1 MFAWANRQKQTYAI
15 MPENLHF
22 EQQNRGK
29 VIFETVAFRYSDEIS
44 LMLVGEAE
52 VVIELF
58 TDGEDTPRKSTN
70 LKSVWVD
77 ILSVYDAQD
86 RDVHQW
92 AMSDPD
98 LKQKLA
104 EAALAHYLHPP
115 VVPVGL
121 PKRVR
126 EW

>member
-15 MPENLHF
+15 MPENLHT
-22 EQQNRGK
+22 QGQNEGK
-29 VIFETVAFRYSDEIS
+29 VIYETVAFRYSDEIS

-58 TDGEDTPRKSTN
+58 TDGEDTARKSAN

-98 LKQKLA
+98 LRQKLA
-104 EAALAHYLHPP
+104 EAALAHYLNPP
-115 VVPVGL
+115 AVPVGL
-121 PKRVR
+121 PKKVR